1 MPASVKNQDKNPT
14 GGLQGNS
21 YLYDYG
27 TSPNTRTAV
36 SQKVR
41 ILTPAYG
48 SAEGGLHQM
57 GVLSSFS
64 PSQSRSV
71 EPVRGIGF
79 GDQVAELVPSVTE
92 PTTGSF
98 ERALLYLCNLWQ
110 ATGYAAGIDG
120 PVRSLAHHRWPFDIE
135 QQLVFSSLVDWDLGV
150 QNVGHNAPSG
160 AWDGGVKT
168 TTYNSVTPD
177 GTNAEGEW
185 AQDNGNKGHLDKVPD
200 PTNAATVGKGRGHSA
215 IITMYEACWFTS
227 WGASFAKD
235 AGMIMETGDVTVS
248 DVHDFAS
255 YYGEFLA
262 TGNDPTIGQLGSVR
276 FGNAAGSDFNSQ
288 VSESASGGAMG
299 GEGSTKFGAA
309 GN

>member
-1 MPASVKNQDKNPT
+1 MASNSDKTPAH
-14 GGLQGNS
+14 GLQGQS

-41 ILTPAYG
+41 ILAPVYG
-48 SAEGGLHQM
+48 DNTALWQM
-57 GVLSSFS
+57 GVLSSFA

-135 QQLVFSSLVDWDLGV
+135 QQLVFSTLSDWDLGKA
-150 QNVGHNAPSG
+150 NKGYGSSG
-160 AWDGGVKT
+160 GKFDGGVKQVQYAQT
-168 TTYNSVTPD
+168 TQSVPGDDAGAGWWESGQTE
-177 GTNAEGEW
+177 A
-185 AQDNGNKGHLDKVPD
+185 H
-200 PTNAATVGKGRGHSA
+200 AATPSETATADNGRGHSA

-248 DVHDFAS
+248 DTHDFAS
-255 YYGEFLA
+255 YYGEFMA
-262 TGNDPTIGQLGSVR
+262 TGNDPTIGQLGSIR
-276 FGNAAGSDFNSQ
+276 YGGS
-288 VSESASGGAMG
+288 
-299 GEGSTKFGAA
+299 GEGAFGSGSMASQDA
-309 GN
+309 VTTVPGT